1 MYFYLKTTYL
11 RHLPSTASVLDLE
24 QHVLHEMNLYERDV
38 QIMEDAADEVTGGFF
53 LSGMASDKSWNLQL
67 GMF

>member
-11 RHLPSTASVLDLE
+11 RHLPSTAPVLDLE
-24 QHVLHEMNLYERDV
+24 EHLVHEMKLYERDV
-38 QIMEDAADEVTGGFF
+38 QIMEDAAVKVTSGYF
-53 LSGMASDKSWNLQL
+53 LSGMANDKSWNLQL